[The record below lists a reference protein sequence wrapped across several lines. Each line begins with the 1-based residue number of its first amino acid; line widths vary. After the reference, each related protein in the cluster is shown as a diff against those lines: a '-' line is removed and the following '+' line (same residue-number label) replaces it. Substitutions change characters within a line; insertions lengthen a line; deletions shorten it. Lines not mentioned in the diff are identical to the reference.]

1 MWSGYN
7 IGMAI
12 KEIVALLDSQIAVLK
27 EARELLKADSTGSV
41 VPRKSG
47 RPCKAENALPTT
59 VTKTAKTK
67 KKRNLSPEGRA
78 RIVEATKRRWAAQ
91 KKAAK

>member
-1 MWSGYN
+1 M
-7 IGMAI
+7 
-12 KEIVALLDSQIAVLK
+12 
-27 EARELLKADSTGSV
+27 
-41 VPRKSG
+41 
-47 RPCKAENALPTT
+47 
-59 VTKTAKTK
+59 KTAKTK